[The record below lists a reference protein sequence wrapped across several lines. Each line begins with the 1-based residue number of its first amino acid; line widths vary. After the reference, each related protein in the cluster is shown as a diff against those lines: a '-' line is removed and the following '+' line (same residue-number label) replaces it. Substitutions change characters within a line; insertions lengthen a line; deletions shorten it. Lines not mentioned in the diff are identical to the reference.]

1 MHSEIWLIHED
12 KDGNELEA
20 NIMVSEEE
28 TQNDDR
34 SNTLLISL
42 PIGDITIFI
51 ERDKLKMQYANSLG
65 IASTMIL
72 EDFSE
77 KVPVKDGC
85 IHYAEI
91 EDA

>member
-1 MHSEIWLIHED
+1 MHSEIWLVHED
-12 KDGNELEA
+12 EDGNELEA

-34 SNTLLISL
+34 SNTLLVAL

-51 ERDKLKMQYANSLG
+51 ERDKLKMQYANGLG

-72 EDFSE
+72 ENFSE

-85 IHYAEI
+85 IHYVEV
-91 EDA
+91 EDD